1 MRLKNV
7 ISVLKQ
13 VDKEVFC
20 RKTDI
25 MRTFAVCTE
34 HCIVSEVRSN
44 EIREKIFFCLKI
56 DRYEM
61 F

>member
-1 MRLKNV
+1 MRLKNE

-13 VDKEVFC
+13 VDKKVYC

-25 MRTFAVCTE
+25 VRTFAVCTG

-44 EIREKIFFCLKI
+44 EIREKIFFLF
-56 DRYEM
+56 EN
-61 F
+61 